1 MNTPAATSRSETAR
15 LCAAALDRA
24 LRAAAVEPELS
35 RPRSMRT
42 AFWPS
47 DLMTCR
53 RRTGLSFLEVER
65 DPPEPRIIES
75 RTWGNLFHSEYYRR
89 LSALQD
95 RGFKVLATEQPVTL
109 HIPGIDLPI
118 RGRYDALV
126 EARGDAIAALTD
138 GLLPGELGP
147 EDAIRFLVDI
157 KAVTSY
163 AAREVAS
170 TGRPTLQDAAEMTC
184 YLAHTRLPFGI
195 VIYHDKQSSI
205 REPVPVVF
213 DDGFYRQVQD
223 WVRSVYEHIRAGK
236 VPPRDHDPETTDFPC
251 GYCQFRT
258 ACLRIG
264 PSDGA
269 SPAPPQQL
277 TLEALTEDAQL
288 VARGRELLD
297 QIIRTEAEAKSILES
312 TAPLRAELEQIV
324 RRVGRV
330 DTELG
335 SATISTSTEWDVDLL
350 RARLAEL
357 GMLDQVLEI
366 STARVRRL
374 LDSGHLPA
382 SLLAEARRTTE
393 GGLRVTPARRDRNGD
408 RR

>member
-1 MNTPAATSRSETAR
+1 MNTRVAVNHSETAR

-24 LRAAAVEPELS
+24 LRASVVEPELS

-47 DLMTCR
+47 DLLTCR

-65 DPPEPRIIES
+65 DPPEPRVVES
-75 RTWGNLFHSEYYRR
+75 RTWGNLFHAEYYRR
-89 LSALQD
+89 LGALED
-95 RGFKVLATEQPVTL
+95 RGIRVLATEQPVTL
-109 HIPGIDLPI
+109 HIQGVDLPV

-126 EARGDAIAALTD
+126 EARGDAIAALAD

-147 EDAIRFLVDI
+147 EDTIRFLVDI
-157 KAVTSY
+157 KAVSSY

-184 YLAHTRLPFGI
+184 YLAHTGLPFGV

-213 DDGFYRQVQD
+213 DEEFYRQVQD
-223 WVRSVYEHIRAGK
+223 WIRSVYEHIRAGR
-236 VPPRDHDPETTDFPC
+236 VPPRDYDPEATDFPC

-264 PSDGA
+264 PGDGA

-288 VARGRELLD
+288 LARGRELLD
-297 QIIRTEAEAKSILES
+297 QIVRTEAEAKSILES

-335 SATISTSTEWDVDLL
+335 SAAISTSTEWDTDVL
-350 RARLAEL
+350 RVRLSEL

-366 STARVRRL
+366 SPARVRRL

-393 GGLRVTPARRDRNGD
+393 GSLRITPARRSRNGD